1 MTKVIACAH
10 EKGGVGKTTTTVNL
24 GVGLA
29 RQGKNVLLLDADPQG
44 DLSKCLGVKNPRE
57 LTNTI
62 STVMDYLIAHSDEDT
77 YPDFEYTAPIR
88 QHTEGIDFIPA
99 NASLAATEV
108 TLVNSMSRETILRQ
122 YLDMVKDKY
131 DYVLIDCRP
140 SLGLTVVNALTAADS
155 VIIPVQAHI
164 LAADDM
170 DALFK
175 TIGRV
180 KRNLNPRLQVDGI
193 VMTMVDSR
201 TNLSRNTIRAVRDAY
216 GSLVRVF
223 KSEIPFAI
231 RAAEV
236 PEKGQSIYAYDP
248 NGRVAKAYEALTKEG
263 SGEQIQEIALSQLH
277 EFADHPFHV
286 TDDQSLRDMAESIR
300 TYGQLT
306 PALVRPL
313 EDKPGEYELVSGN
326 RRHRA
331 CRMAGLTHMKVIVKE
346 MTRDEAIIQMVDANL
361 QRESLFPSERAF
373 AYKMK
378 LEAIRRQAG
387 RPSKDNSR
395 QVVGN
400 LESADIVGKNS
411 GESGRQVQRYIR
423 LTELIQPLL
432 TMVDDRKIALNPAVE
447 LSYLSHEQQT
457 DLLDLMEAYDST
469 PSLAQAQRLKQA
481 AKEGIL
487 DKNGI
492 DLVMREEKPNQKEV
506 FKLPRERLAK
516 YFTPDT
522 PLHKMEETIVKAL
535 DFYYKKLERDRQ
547 AKEYSR

>member
-1 MTKVIACAH
+1 META
-10 EKGGVGKTTTTVNL
+10 N
-24 GVGLA
+24 
-29 RQGKNVLLLDADPQG
+29 
-44 DLSKCLGVKNPRE
+44 
-57 LTNTI
+57 TNTKKPKI
-62 STVMDYLIAHSDEDT
+62 STLDDLFGLPPT
-77 YPDFEYTAPIR
+77 
-88 QHTEGIDFIPA
+88 PA
-99 NASLAATEV
+99 
-108 TLVNSMSRETILRQ
+108 
-122 YLDMVKDKY
+122 
-131 DYVLIDCRP
+131 
-140 SLGLTVVNALTAADS
+140 
-155 VIIPVQAHI
+155 
-164 LAADDM
+164 
-170 DALFK
+170 
-175 TIGRV
+175 
-180 KRNLNPRLQVDGI
+180 
-193 VMTMVDSR
+193 
-201 TNLSRNTIRAVRDAY
+201 
-216 GSLVRVF
+216 
-223 KSEIPFAI
+223 
-231 RAAEV
+231 
-236 PEKGQSIYAYDP
+236 
-248 NGRVAKAYEALTKEG
+248 EG

-306 PALVRPL
+306 PALARPL

-331 CRMAGLTHMKVIVKE
+331 CAMAGLTHMKVIVKE

-387 RPSKDNSR
+387 RPSKDKSR

-432 TMVDDRKIALNPAVE
+432 TMVDDKKIALNPAVE
-447 LSYLSHEQQT
+447 LSYLSHDQQA

-487 DKNGI
+487 DRNGI

-522 PLHKMEETIVKAL
+522 PLQKMEDTIVKAL

-547 AKEYSR
+547 AREYSR